1 MLTIIMEII
10 GIWFLFSVGTV
21 MVYNG
26 AKELY
31 IRNFIKNIK

>member
-21 MVYNG
+21 LVYHG
-26 AKELY
+26 VRELY
-31 IRNFIKNIK
+31 IRNFIKKIK